1 LPIGDFYALVHES
14 DRAVV
19 KDTFERSTRG
29 DAEADFQLDF
39 RVVWP
44 DESEHWL
51 TDHWRRYVGS
61 NGQTQYLTGA
71 CMDISDRKLQEQK
84 LAAAVREKELL
95 VKEIHHRVKN
105 NLTVVT
111 NLLSIQGDYATD
123 PAILHT
129 LTEVQDR
136 VRAIAGLHETLY
148 SSPDL
153 SNIHFGQYMDH
164 LVRELEAVYNVSQQ
178 NIHVRMKT
186 ADIVLDLDQALPLGL
201 ILNELVCNAF
211 KHAFP
216 EQRPGNVDVFLT
228 NAFHDGFA
236 TACELIVRDDGV
248 GMAGDSKCTPSM
260 GTQLV
265 TLLVKQ
271 LRGELQVS
279 NHSGT
284 EVTVRFPLID

>member
-1 LPIGDFYALVHES
+1 LKEKDDRLTVALAAGHMGTWQWEIETDVDVLDESMAVLCGLKHEIATLAIGDFYALVHES

-19 KDTFERSTRG
+19 KDTFERSTRD

-178 NIHVRMKT
+178 NV
-186 ADIVLDLDQALPLGL
+186 
-201 ILNELVCNAF
+201 
-211 KHAFP
+211 
-216 EQRPGNVDVFLT
+216 
-228 NAFHDGFA
+228 
-236 TACELIVRDDGV
+236 
-248 GMAGDSKCTPSM
+248 
-260 GTQLV
+260 
-265 TLLVKQ
+265 
-271 LRGELQVS
+271 
-279 NHSGT
+279 
-284 EVTVRFPLID
+284 ID